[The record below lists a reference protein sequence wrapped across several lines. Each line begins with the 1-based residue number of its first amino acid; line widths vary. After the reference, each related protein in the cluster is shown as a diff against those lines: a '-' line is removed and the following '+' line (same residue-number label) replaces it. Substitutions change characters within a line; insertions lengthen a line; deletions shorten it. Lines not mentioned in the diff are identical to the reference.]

1 MVYYLKGI
9 KQKLKEKYDL
19 SFDDVELD
27 DLEEISKIN
36 FSKKTNSNEKIIDFI
51 KSSSNPYMFKC
62 NGKKIKI
69 EFSNTEKRAE
79 ECLTNVVK
87 NIYK

>member
-1 MVYYLKGI
+1 MEVNDLKL
-9 KQKLKEKYDL
+9 KLKEKYNL
-19 SFDDVELD
+19 SFDDVKLE
-27 DLEEISKIN
+27 DLEEISEIK
-36 FSKKTNSNEKIIDFI
+36 FSKKSNSNEKLLDFI

-62 NGKKIKI
+62 NGKKVKI

-79 ECLTNVVK
+79 ECLTSVIK

>member
-1 MVYYLKGI
+1 MNTNELKL
-9 KQKLKEKYDL
+9 KLKEKYKL
-19 SFDDVELD
+19 SFDDVELE
-27 DLEEISKIN
+27 DLEEISEIN
-36 FSKKTNSNEKIIDFI
+36 FSKKSNSNEKLLDFI

-62 NGKKIKI
+62 NGKKVKI

-79 ECLTNVVK
+79 ECLTSVIK

>member
-1 MVYYLKGI
+1 MNIEEMKS
-9 KQKLKEKYDL
+9 KLKEKSSL
-19 SFDDVELD
+19 SFDDVDLD
-27 DLEEISKIN
+27 ELEEISKIN
-36 FSKKTNSNEKIIDFI
+36 FSKKSDSNEKIIDFI

-69 EFSNTEKRAE
+69 EFSNTEKRAS

-87 NIYK
+87 NVYK

>member
-1 MVYYLKGI
+1 MNI
-9 KQKLKEKYDL
+9 NDMKQKLKDKYDL

-69 EFSNTEKRAE
+69 EFSNTDKRAE

>member
-1 MVYYLKGI
+1 MDVNDLKL
-9 KQKLKEKYDL
+9 KLKEKYNL
-19 SFDDVELD
+19 SFDDVKLE
-27 DLEEISKIN
+27 DLEEISEIK
-36 FSKKTNSNEKIIDFI
+36 FSKKSNSNEKLLDFI

-62 NGKKIKI
+62 NGKKVKI

-79 ECLTNVVK
+79 ECLTSVIK